1 MNYTKFLKMI
11 TVVANHHKRIAEKIR
26 ERFSYEDLMT
36 TEKFICTNEES
47 RFYGQMRG
55 GNPTQIL
62 CTTSHKFDMKDGRKV
77 KTIGVYLSPADEVTK
92 LYPEY
97 NINMCANHG
106 MCDGLCLTTSGKM
119 ALSRNERVRI
129 HKTLAFKAYPERF
142 LNQLLD
148 EVTDEARRAKK
159 RGEMI
164 HCRFN
169 GTSDIAWERL
179 IHMDLFA
186 AVTPGFDS
194 FYDYTKLGRLRL
206 RRRPESYHLTF
217 SIDEKDNALSNARHY
232 LNAGLSVA
240 VVLHEKDKNTILDLP
255 VIDGDLNDHRPL
267 DPPGSIVVLKSKG
280 KLRKSPVGLFVKSPE
295 FVRELVALK
304 CSA

>member
-36 TEKFICTNEES
+36 TEA
-47 RFYGQMRG
+47 
-55 GNPTQIL
+55 GNPRKII

-77 KTIGVYLSPADEVTK
+77 KTIGVYLSPADEVTQ

-97 NINMCANHG
+97 KINMCPNSG
-106 MCDGLCLTTSGKM
+106 MCDRLCLTTSGKM
-119 ALSRNERVRI
+119 ALTRNEKVRI
-129 HKTLAFKAYPERF
+129 HKTLAFIAYPERF
-142 LNQLLD
+142 LNQLLH

-159 RGEMI
+159 RGEII

-169 GTSDIAWERL
+169 GTSDIAWERM

-232 LNAGLSVA
+232 LEAGLSVA
-240 VVLHEKDKNTILDLP
+240 VVLHEKDKNTILNLKG

-280 KLRKSPVGLFVKSPE
+280 KLRKSPVGLFVKSPD
-295 FVRELVALK
+295 FVRELVASK
-304 CSA
+304 CDA

>member
-36 TEKFICTNEES
+36 TEA
-47 RFYGQMRG
+47 
-55 GNPTQIL
+55 GNPRKII

-77 KTIGVYLSPADEVTK
+77 KTIGVYLSPADEVTQ

-97 NINMCANHG
+97 KINMCPNSG
-106 MCDGLCLTTSGKM
+106 MCDRLCLTTSGKM
-119 ALSRNERVRI
+119 ALTRNEKVRI
-129 HKTLAFKAYPERF
+129 HKTLAFIAYPERF
-142 LNQLLD
+142 LNQLLH

-159 RGEMI
+159 RGEII

-169 GTSDIAWERL
+169 GTSDIAWERM

-232 LNAGLSVA
+232 LEAGLSVA
-240 VVLHEKDKNTILDLP
+240 VVLHEKDKNTILNLKG

-280 KLRKSPVGLFVKSPE
+280 KLRKSPVGLFVKSPD